1 MKKKA
6 YFCNSRRTG
15 TAWTGSDPAA
25 DDLRETSDLQFSG
38 NAGI

>member
-6 YFCNSRRTG
+6 YFA
-15 TAWTGSDPAA
+15 TAEELERLGPAA

>member
-1 MKKKA
+1 MKKEA
-6 YFCNSRRTG
+6 YFA
-15 TAWTGSDPAA
+15 TAEELGPGRTGSDSVS

>member
-6 YFCNSRRTG
+6 YFA
-15 TAWTGSDPAA
+15 TAEELERLGPDPAA

>member
-1 MKKKA
+1 MKKEA
-6 YFCNSRRTG
+6 YFS
-15 TAWTGSDPAA
+15 TAEELARGGLETIPP

>member
-6 YFCNSRRTG
+6 YFATARRTG
-15 TAWTGSDPAA
+15 TAWTGSNSAA

>member
-1 MKKKA
+1 MKKEA
-6 YFCNSRRTG
+6 YFA
-15 TAWTGSDPAA
+15 TAKELERLGTGSDPAA